1 MTATRTVRFWAIFVA
16 GAAWLAA
23 AVLLWQ
29 TEVPDL
35 ATPDVAPGEV
45 FSSRHLERSA
55 RYERFLRADWALA
68 TLAHLAVLLAAVRL
82 APRVRLRGIPGGTAI
97 AAVTL
102 VAVWVALLP
111 FVLAGHWWR
120 RRYGIS
126 DAAYSTILIDPWL
139 ERIGGLVAAVAVIAA
154 FMLLARRLGDR
165 WWLAGGPAFAL
176 VGAAFLLVQP
186 TLLAP
191 RLEPLRDQELV
202 RQIRALA
209 REQGVGEIDVEVK
222 DASRRTRALNA
233 EFYGVGPSKRIVI
246 WDTALERLTRRELRV
261 LVSHELGHVQAD
273 HVWKGVGWLV
283 LFAVP
288 GVYVIA
294 AATRRRG
301 GMAEPAAAPVALLT
315 IATLQL
321 ALLPATNAIS
331 RRYEREADWLALRAT
346 RDAAASES
354 LTKQLAA
361 AALADPDPPR
371 WARIVLETHP
381 TPVDRIELARA
392 LPREAAPRGGS

>member
-1 MTATRTVRFWAIFVA
+1 M
-16 GAAWLAA
+16 
-23 AVLLWQ
+23 AVFLWQ
-29 TEVPDL
+29 TEVPADL
-35 ATPDVAPGEV
+35 ATPDVAPAEV

-68 TLAHLAVLLAAVRL
+68 TLAHLAVLLAAVRV
-82 APRVRLRGIPGGTAI
+82 APRVRRRGIPGGAAI

-102 VAVWVALLP
+102 IAVWVALLP

-139 ERIGGLVAAVAVIAA
+139 ERVGTLVATVAAIAA

-165 WWLAGGPAFAL
+165 WWLAGGVAFAL
-176 VGAAFLLVQP
+176 VGAAFVLVQP

-191 RLEPLRDQELV
+191 RLEPLRDPGLV
-202 RQIRALA
+202 REIRTLA
-209 REQGVGEIDVEVK
+209 REQRVGEIDVEVK

-233 EFYGVGPSKRIVI
+233 EFYGIGPSKRLVI

-261 LVSHELGHVQAD
+261 LVAHELGHVQAD

-301 GMAEPAAAPVALLT
+301 GMSEPAAVPVALLA
-315 IATLQL
+315 IAVLQL
-321 ALLPATNAIS
+321 ALLPVTNAIS
-331 RRYEREADWLALRAT
+331 RRYEREADWLALQAT
-346 RDAAASES
+346 RDAVASES

-381 TPVDRIELARA
+381 TPVERIELARS
-392 LPREAAPRGGS
+392 R